1 MPYSFDPKE
10 TRARSRMADM
20 EVIVRLQDHQAG
32 VCGVG
37 YQAGEFSLQLGW

>member
-10 TRARSRMADM
+10 TRVRSLMAGM
-20 EVIVRLQDHQAG
+20 EVIVRLQDYQAG

-37 YQAGEFSLQLGW
+37 CQAGEFSL

>member
-1 MPYSFDPKE
+1 
-10 TRARSRMADM
+10 MADM

-37 YQAGEFSLQLGW
+37 YQADEFSL

>member
-1 MPYSFDPKE
+1 MPYSSDPKE
-10 TRARSRMADM
+10 TRARSLMAEM

-37 YQAGEFSLQLGW
+37 DQAGEFSLQLGW